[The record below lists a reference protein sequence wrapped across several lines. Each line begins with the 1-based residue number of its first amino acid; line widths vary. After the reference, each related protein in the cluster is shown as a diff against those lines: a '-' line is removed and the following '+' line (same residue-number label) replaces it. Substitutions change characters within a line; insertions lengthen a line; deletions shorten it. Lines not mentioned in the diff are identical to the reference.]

1 MTLYSTIKVHIVQK
15 YKRQKEKDKIAV
27 TREGYKGKLEYPT
40 KIDVSEEELSKELDK
55 SFETVN
61 TLCLTEI
68 KQAKLAKREVNQLHV
83 WRTFRQKHYMEF
95 SGVVQ
100 LIRILIATAGNT
112 LKEDIPSIDD
122 YFQNKEQNGSQTFR
136 DMDGNGSKCMKMKL
150 NGCDS
155 FM

>member
-27 TREGYKGKLEYPT
+27 TREGYKVKLEYPT

-55 SFETVN
+55 SFEIVN

-68 KQAKLAKREVNQLHV
+68 NQAKLAKREVNQLHV

-95 SGVVQ
+95 PGVVQ
-100 LIRILIATAGNT
+100 LIQILTATAGHT
-112 LKEDIPSIDD
+112 LKEDIPI
-122 YFQNKEQNGSQTFR
+122 YR
-136 DMDGNGSKCMKMKL
+136 
-150 NGCDS
+150 
-155 FM
+155 